1 MSYLLI
7 ENFKGGLDSRRGRLT
22 SKAGTLYQCE
32 NAHLSRGGEI
42 EKRRAF
48 VSFAA
53 LPAGQTFGLWSAD
66 GNLYTFG
73 SAYSPVVPPAI
84 NYQQLIHPTGAN
96 MTALL
101 SADNFD
107 GAIYAIAQFDDGS
120 IYHYYGG
127 VRVTSWD
134 ALVSST
140 VQPIGSNDDVSSYL
154 ADLINA
160 DANFTATASGLVVT
174 ISEKTV
180 GIPFNV
186 TPSVTPGGAGS
197 PTLDTALVQAS
208 GVDTTEVLATS
219 GQWTLFGQSVGEYNS
234 ITINGVEVLGTTV
247 NTSGITDIN
256 QANAKVAN
264 QINAFQSTYLA
275 VQGSNGYIT
284 IQGKTGSGSTSNGYQ
299 LRFSARTNTSTT
311 WGPPTIVGPMGS
323 VSSGNIFATMSGGI
337 TGQTAAVQVSS
348 VTVGGTIDFDNVY
361 TVTLDIPST
370 SYSASFTV
378 TRKYNSSSNA
388 AVSQAISR
396 KINNDQFLT
405 SSYIGSTVRV
415 TGRLENVPF
424 VITPSF
430 INGAHGAAVITTQVI
445 QEANLVLPQISEIN
459 IGGAYDTDNV
469 YKVNIA
475 IDSQSYSVDY
485 DVRGQA
491 TGMATLIK
499 TFGSK
504 MYAEAGSI
512 LWFCEI
518 DDPTMWDLIQTNGS
532 GFINMSNQ
540 DAGSE
545 VLSGIGI
552 YQGRLAIFARRTTQI
567 WSMDADPTK
576 NAKTQ
581 TLTNIGT
588 YAPNSIINYGDV
600 NLFYL
605 SDIGIRSLI
614 PRDASGNATI
624 SDVGTNIDS
633 IVQANVATLTPT
645 IAANACAILE
655 PNDGRYWLCVGPEN
669 YVYSYFPLASIL
681 AWSTYLPGFTIESIV
696 YCNGIIYCRSGDT
709 IYAFGGR
716 NGDIYDDCVV
726 TIEFPYLD
734 GGKPGNVKT
743 LRAIDMEC
751 QGTWD
756 VYVGSDP
763 STPDTKEFV
772 ATVTGETYSSLTI
785 PVEQVGTHIG
795 IRLICKTTGYA
806 RIGNFAIH
814 FDDNG
819 DL

>member
-48 VSFAA
+48 ISYAA
-53 LPAGQTFGLWSAD
+53 LPPGQTFGLWSAD

-73 SAYSPVVPPAI
+73 SAYSPAVPPAI
-84 NYQQLIHPTGAN
+84 NYQQLLHPTGAN
-96 MTALL
+96 MTKLL

-140 VQPIGSNDDVSSYL
+140 VQPIGSNDDVASYL

-160 DANFTATASGLVVT
+160 DANFTATAVGSVIT

-180 GIPFNV
+180 GVPFTV
-186 TPSVTPGGAGS
+186 TTSVTAGGTGS
-197 PTLDTALVQAS
+197 PTLTAALVQAS
-208 GVDTTEVLATS
+208 GVAVTEVLATS
-219 GQWTLFGQSVGEYNS
+219 GGFGSFGASQGQYDS
-234 ITINGVEVLGTTV
+234 ITVNGVEILGGGVSGV
-247 NTSGITDIN
+247 NRNDGQTNSAI
-256 QANAKVAN
+256 QA
-264 QINAFQSTYLA
+264 QINAFSTIYTA
-275 VQGSNGYIT
+275 PSAIIVQA
-284 IQGKTGSGSTSNGYQ
+284 KPGSGATPNGYQ
-299 LRFSARTNTSTT
+299 LRFSSHNTQSTT
-311 WGPPTIVGPMGS
+311 WGPPSISGPMGN
-323 VSSGNIFATMSGGI
+323 VTSGNVFATMGGGV
-337 TGQTAAVQVSS
+337 TGSTASVQVSS
-348 VTVGGTIDFDNVY
+348 VTVGGTIDFNNVY
-361 TVTLDIPST
+361 TITLAIPST
-370 SYSASFTV
+370 SYSAAFTV
-378 TRKYNSSSNA
+378 TRKYNSSSNV
-388 AVSQAISR
+388 AVSQALSR

-415 TGRLENVPF
+415 TGRLENVSF

-430 INGAHGAAVITTQVI
+430 INGTHGSAVITTQVI

-459 IGGAYDTDNV
+459 IGGGYDTDNV

-475 IDSQSYSVDY
+475 IDSQSYSVNY

-518 DDPTMWDLIQTNGS
+518 DDPTAWDLIQTNGS

-545 VLSGIGI
+545 VLSGLGI

-624 SDVGTNIDS
+624 SDVGTNIDN
-633 IVQANVATLTPT
+633 IVQANIATLTPT
-645 IAANACAILE
+645 VAANACAIME

-716 NGDIYDDCVV
+716 NGNIYDDCVV
-726 TIEFPYLD
+726 TVEFPYLD

-751 QGTWD
+751 EGTWD

-763 STPDTKEFV
+763 SRPDVKEFV

-795 IRLICKTTGYA
+795 IKLICKTSGYA